1 MKTQIL
7 TAIMLLSSF
16 LSIGQTKHV
25 EVGGII
31 EPNWAYRSYSTSDF
45 EPDIKFTGLF
55 AENDMFYIKP
65 VEVSFSVDIVD
76 CTGDSALSL
85 WTSDYDC
92 IFLFLDF
99 EGYNDAPIE
108 SINQGKE
115 ITMSANTQFNFTCN
129 NTNYTL
135 QADGEIE
142 DSDTKNYKLT
152 FSKTGC
158 ETKQILVAHEYINS
172 TEVEILF
179 IGDLDGDSE
188 PDIIV
193 NAADNYENRWIML
206 FLSST
211 KQEKELLHLEAEEF
225 NWFDC

>member
-1 MKTQIL
+1 
-7 TAIMLLSSF
+7 MLLSSF
-16 LSIGQTKHV
+16 LSIGQTKQV
-25 EVGGII
+25 EVGGVL
-31 EPNWAYRSYSTSDF
+31 ETTTAYRGYSSSDF
-45 EPDIKFTGLF
+45 EKDFKFTGLF
-55 AENDMFYIKP
+55 EENGMFYIKP

-76 CTGDSALSL
+76 CTGDSALGF
-85 WTSDYDC
+85 WTFDYDC

-115 ITMSANTQFNFTCN
+115 ITMSVNEQFNFTCN
-129 NTNYTL
+129 KTNYTL

-142 DSDTKNYKLT
+142 DSDTKNYTLT
-152 FSKTGC
+152 LSKIGC

-188 PDIIV
+188 PDIIL
-193 NAADNYENRWIML
+193 NAPDNYENRWIML

-211 KQEKELLHLEAEEF
+211 KQEKELLHLEAEDF